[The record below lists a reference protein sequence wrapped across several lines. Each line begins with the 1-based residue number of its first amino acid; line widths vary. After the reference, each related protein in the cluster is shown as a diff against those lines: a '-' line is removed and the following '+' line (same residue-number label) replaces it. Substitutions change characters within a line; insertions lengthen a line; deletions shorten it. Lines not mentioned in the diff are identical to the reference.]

1 MGTQSSI
8 PEPFV
13 KWKVLAYIVSD
24 RDQMDGQNNIL
35 LSKSGLFRFISY
47 LLTSGFLFKEN

>member
-24 RDQMDGQNNIL
+24 KDQMDGQNNIL
-35 LSKSGLFRFISY
+35 LSKSGLFQFISY
-47 LLTSGFLFKEN
+47 LLTSGSLFKEN